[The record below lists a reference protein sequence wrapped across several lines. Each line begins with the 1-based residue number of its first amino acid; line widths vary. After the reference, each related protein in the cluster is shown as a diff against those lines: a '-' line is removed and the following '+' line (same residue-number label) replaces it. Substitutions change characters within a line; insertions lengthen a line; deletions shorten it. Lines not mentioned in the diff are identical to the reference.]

1 MTGPAAGAAY
11 ADISADARVPLSG
24 RCSGGIAVAKS
35 IKRRTLQYR
44 FLIFTLS
51 ISLILIVLTLGFA
64 FFYFLRSMSDTTEQ
78 YMHTYM
84 EYADD
89 TLTARLDS
97 ATLLAHTVAADEKII
112 QQTIRRSSPE
122 ASYDWFQEQLSIRS
136 YLNGMI
142 VDKSYIS
149 RLALLLNSGNIYSSG
164 DTLFWHSL
172 DEEWFADDS
181 GSLRIR
187 NLPEQKAVLI
197 TRPILVRGQSM
208 GQVLILLDTG
218 ELCSAF
224 AIQPLE
230 DAAIR
235 VYASDGSRMYS
246 SDSALSYSEDELGS
260 SLAAGVYWQHWK
272 PHFALRY
279 ENSAT
284 GITTVALI
292 PGGRFLNDVF
302 QWGRFILILVVLA
315 VILAL
320 GATRIFGKALF
331 RNLNILMD
339 SMRAVRHGDLSR
351 RAVVSSHDEISEA
364 ADSFNRTLAHI
375 EKLTEDIRMQE
386 EQKRLAEQRVL
397 EAQIRPH
404 FVYNSISAMQYAAQ
418 ANGQEEIEHAA
429 QALSALMRS
438 VLGNHDALVTLWEE
452 KNYIDSYIVLQRFK
466 FKNQFQLVWDV
477 DESLWMMTLP
487 KLLLQPLVENAL
499 IHGIRFRE
507 EGVITVS
514 AHQTGDGKVSLQV
527 RDNGEG
533 MTQEQ
538 IDTFTNQAEGNA
550 ASFRSVGLRNV
561 TDRIRLYYQGEGSF
575 RIVSEPGK
583 YTLAEIVIPQTE
595 QEGERNADTG
605 STG

>member
-1 MTGPAAGAAY
+1 M
-11 ADISADARVPLSG
+11 
-24 RCSGGIAVAKS
+24 AKS
-35 IKRRTLQYR
+35 IKRRTLQHR
-44 FLIFTLS
+44 FLIFTLT
-51 ISLILIVLTLGFA
+51 ISLILIILTLGFA
-64 FFYFLRSMSDTTEQ
+64 FFYFLRSMSGTTEQ

-89 TLTARLDS
+89 MLTARLDS
-97 ATLLAHTVAADEKII
+97 ATVLAHTVAADEKII

-122 ASYDWFQEQLSIRS
+122 ASYDWFQEQLNIRS

-149 RLALLLNSGNIYSSG
+149 RLALLLDTGNIYSSG

-172 DEEWFADDS
+172 EDEWFSDDS
-181 GSLRIR
+181 SSLQIK
-187 NLPEQKAVLI
+187 NLPEQKAVMI
-197 TRPILVRGQSM
+197 TRPILARGQNM
-208 GQVLILLDTG
+208 GKVLILLDAG

-235 VYASDGSRMYS
+235 VYAPDGTRMYS
-246 SDSALSYSEDELGS
+246 SESALAYSEEELGS
-260 SLAAGVYWQHWK
+260 TLAPGIYWQHWK
-272 PHFALRY
+272 PYFAIRY
-279 ENSAT
+279 ENSVT
-284 GITTVALI
+284 GITTVSLI
-292 PGGRFLNDVF
+292 PGERFLKDVM
-302 QWGRFILILVVLA
+302 QWVRFILILVVLA

-320 GATRIFGKALF
+320 GATRFFGKALF

-339 SMRAVRHGDLSR
+339 SMRAVRHGDLSK

-386 EQKRLAEQRVL
+386 EQKRQAEQRVL
-397 EAQIRPH
+397 ESQIRPH

-466 FKNQFQLVWDV
+466 FKNQFQVEWDV

-499 IHGIRFRE
+499 IHGIRFSE
-507 EGVITVS
+507 DGIITVS
-514 AHQTGDGKVSLQV
+514 AHHTADGKVSLQV
-527 RDNGEG
+527 RDNGAG

-538 IDTFTNQAEGNA
+538 IDAVTSQTEGNA

-561 TDRIRLYYQGEGSF
+561 TERIRLYYQGEGSF
-575 RIVSEPGK
+575 NVESEPGK
-583 YTLAEIVIPQTE
+583 YTLAEIIIPQTN
-595 QEGERNADTG
+595 QEGE
-605 STG
+605 

>member
-1 MTGPAAGAAY
+1 M
-11 ADISADARVPLSG
+11 
-24 RCSGGIAVAKS
+24 AKS
-35 IKRRTLQYR
+35 IKRRTLQHR
-44 FLIFTLS
+44 FLIFTLT
-51 ISLILIVLTLGFA
+51 ISLILIILTLGFA
-64 FFYFLRSMSDTTEQ
+64 FFYFLRSMSGTTEQ

-89 TLTARLDS
+89 MLTARLDS
-97 ATLLAHTVAADEKII
+97 ATVLAHTVAADEKII

-122 ASYDWFQEQLSIRS
+122 ASYDWFQEQLNIRS

-149 RLALLLNSGNIYSSG
+149 RLALLLDTGNIYSSG

-172 DEEWFADDS
+172 EDEWFSDDS
-181 GSLRIR
+181 SSLQIK
-187 NLPEQKAVLI
+187 NLPKQKAVMI
-197 TRPILVRGQSM
+197 TRPILARGQNM
-208 GQVLILLDTG
+208 GKVLILLDAG

-235 VYASDGSRMYS
+235 VYAPDGTRMYS
-246 SDSALSYSEDELGS
+246 SESALAYSEEELGS
-260 SLAAGVYWQHWK
+260 TLAPGIYWQHWK
-272 PHFALRY
+272 PYFAIRY
-279 ENSAT
+279 ENSVT
-284 GITTVALI
+284 GITTVSLI
-292 PGGRFLNDVF
+292 PGERFLKDVM
-302 QWGRFILILVVLA
+302 QWVRFILILVVLA

-320 GATRIFGKALF
+320 GATRFFGKALF

-339 SMRAVRHGDLSR
+339 SMRAVRHGDLSK

-386 EQKRLAEQRVL
+386 EQKRQAEQRVL
-397 EAQIRPH
+397 ESQIRPH

-466 FKNQFQLVWDV
+466 FKNQFQVEWDV

-499 IHGIRFRE
+499 IHGIRFSE
-507 EGVITVS
+507 DGIITVS
-514 AHQTGDGKVSLQV
+514 AHHTADGKVSLQV
-527 RDNGEG
+527 RDNGAG

-538 IDTFTNQAEGNA
+538 IDAVTSQTEGNA

-561 TDRIRLYYQGEGSF
+561 TERIRLYYQGEGSF
-575 RIVSEPGK
+575 NVESEPGK
-583 YTLAEIVIPQTE
+583 YTLAEIIIP
-595 QEGERNADTG
+595 
-605 STG
+605 